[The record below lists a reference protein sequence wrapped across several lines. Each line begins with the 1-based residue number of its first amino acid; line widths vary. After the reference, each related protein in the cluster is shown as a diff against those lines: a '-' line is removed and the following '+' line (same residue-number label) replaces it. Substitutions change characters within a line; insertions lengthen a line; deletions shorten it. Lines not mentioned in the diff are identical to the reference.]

1 MGKAGCR
8 LIGWVMVF
16 VVGAG
21 GCQWTGGIG
30 SRLGSWWRSAED
42 EEYRLLLKSIDEYAR
57 KNGLTR
63 QQAIRQL
70 REEADRYA
78 LQQRQQ
84 AAFYSQHG
92 ANLAPL
98 AAAPHQAPP
107 SGNGVNQASWAQPSP
122 PGENPNP
129 LGLKPSSSLF
139 R

>member
-1 MGKAGCR
+1 MGKARGK
-8 LIGWVMVF
+8 LIGWLIMC
-16 VVGAG
+16 VVVG
-21 GCQWTGGIG
+21 GCQWTGSFG

-78 LQQRQQ
+78 MQQRQQ
-84 AAFYSQHG
+84 TGLTSQQG
-92 ANLAPL
+92 GNASSSGVQRE
-98 AAAPHQAPP
+98 QARSPG
-107 SGNGVNQASWAQPSP
+107 SGVNQASWAQPSDQSGQP
-122 PGENPNP
+122 PSTGSKS
-129 LGLKPSSSLF
+129 LISLF